1 MSSPVPPPRRDHLW
15 KPGQSGNPKGRAP
28 GQTERIRVIQ
38 EVKSLCRQNSEAA
51 VAALIDVMNNKTA
64 PPAARV
70 TAANSI
76 LDRAFGR
83 PTAVVEAKISTY
95 DNMSEHE
102 LIEFIAGQTI
112 DAEAIRIE
120 ETTEDGTEK

>member
-1 MSSPVPPPRRDHLW
+1 M
-15 KPGQSGNPKGRAP
+15 
-28 GQTERIRVIQ
+28 TERVRVMK
-38 EVKSLCRQNSEAA
+38 EVKSLCRENSEAA
-51 VAALIDVMNNKTA
+51 IAALIDVMNSKTA

-95 DNMSEHE
+95 DSMSEQE

-112 DAEAIRIE
+112 DVEAVRIE
-120 ETTEDGTEK
+120 ETIEDGAEE